1 MIQDYSRDPENG
13 KKPETL
19 VVFMHGYG
27 SSGDLMRQYIGDI
40 LGPMLPA
47 AKLHFPDGP
56 VQMGFNNHSWFDL
69 HDVIDRQDDV
79 GLLRRIAQERAP
91 ATARELNDYI
101 TKIAA
106 DAGIPE
112 TRVVIAGFSQGG
124 TMAVYT
130 GLSRE
135 TEVAGVFA
143 ISGGAL
149 DLSPEIKSKPQ
160 VMLVAGE
167 LENQHYSG
175 APHAVWFQTVLKQQ
189 EFRAEAEIITGQ
201 EHAAS
206 PKALELLRDFVLK
219 VTAPNTPVQAPKND
233 AKPYTPFQL

>member
-13 KKPETL
+13 KKPEML

-27 SSGDLMRQYIGDI
+27 SSGDLMRQYVGDI
-40 LGPMLPA
+40 LGPMLPN
-47 AKLHFPDGP
+47 AKLHFPDAP
-56 VQMGFNNHSWFDL
+56 VQMGFNNHSWFEL
-69 HDVIDRQDDV
+69 RDVIDRQDDI
-79 GLLRRIAQERAP
+79 GLLRRTAQERAP

-101 TKIAA
+101 TKVAA
-106 DAGIPE
+106 EAGIPE
-112 TRVVIAGFSQGG
+112 NRVVIAGFSQGG

-149 DLSPEIKSKPQ
+149 DLAPEIKSKPE
-160 VMLVAGE
+160 VKLVAGE

-189 EFRAEAEIITGQ
+189 EFKAEAEIITGQ
-201 EHAAS
+201 KHETS
-206 PKALELLRDFVLK
+206 PKALELLRDFALK
-219 VTAPNTPVQAPKND
+219 VTGLDTPKNG
-233 AKPYTPFQL
+233 AKPHKPFQL

>member
-1 MIQDYSRDPENG
+1 MIHDYSRDPENG
-13 KKPETL
+13 RKPETL

-27 SSGDLMRQYIGDI
+27 SSGDLMRQYVGEL
-40 LGPMLPA
+40 LGPMLPN
-47 AKLHFPDGP
+47 AKLHFPDAP
-56 VQMGFNNHSWFDL
+56 VQMGFNNHSWFEL
-69 HDVIDRQDDV
+69 RDVIDRQDDI
-79 GLLRRIAQERAP
+79 GLLRRTAQERAP

-106 DAGIPE
+106 EAGLPE
-112 TRVVIAGFSQGG
+112 NRVVIAGFSQGG

-149 DLSPEIKSKPQ
+149 DLVPEIKSKPP
-160 VMLVAGE
+160 VKLVAGE

-201 EHAAS
+201 KHDAS
-206 PKALELLRDFVLK
+206 PKSLELLRDFVLK
-219 VTAPNTPVQAPKND
+219 VAPPNTPVEAPKND
-233 AKPYTPFQL
+233 TKPHKPFQL